1 MHIKLT
7 QAFFMKEKGQFLWS
21 VGGIAFL
28 IGVYLFLNASL
39 GMQKSTAAVPDLLF
53 MGTVEDR
60 FAWVYADDFETETI
74 AASQTELADYAEIVL
89 ATQRF
94 LYTDEDPLAGQ
105 VNYYVLGLP
114 QTFMDTQLSQ
124 LVIAGRA
131 PEGGKA
137 ELIAGASAARL
148 FEIDVGDVIS
158 MTLDADAQ
166 TALIDYRVV
175 GILDTKAHDFYDRAL
190 FVSADTYAALAHNAI
205 GTNALFI
212 FLKAGLSTGE
222 FHEIVNRTF
231 AGKLGF
237 NSAQLKGVHPGRFM
251 QIVSSAGLIAL
262 ICLTLSQSLQVMLQD
277 ATRHIGLLKTLGMND
292 GAVVG
297 VFALGILTVFGLALL
312 IGLGLTTVAFHSL
325 NQHISTLLRMDIQ
338 LYRLSGALLLPLLA
352 LLLFTLV
359 LALVWVYYQ
368 TRCIPPRRAL
378 LDY

>member
-21 VGGIAFL
+21 VGGIAFV
-28 IGVYLFLNASL
+28 IGAYLFLNASP
-39 GMQKSTAAVPDLLF
+39 GMQKTTEAVPDILF
-53 MGTVEDR
+53 MGTVQDR
-60 FAWVYADDFETETI
+60 FAWVYTDDFETETI
-74 AASQTELADYAEIVL
+74 AVFQTELADYAEIVL

-94 LYTDEDPLAGQ
+94 LYTGEDPLAGQ

-137 ELIAGASAARL
+137 ELIAGASAAQL
-148 FEIDVGDVIS
+148 FGIDVGDVIS

-190 FVSADTYAALAHNAI
+190 FVSADTYAALAHNTI
-205 GTNALFI
+205 GTNAFFV
-212 FLKAGLSTGE
+212 FLKAGLSADE
-222 FHEIVNRTF
+222 FQQTVTRIF
-231 AGKLGF
+231 GF
-237 NSAQLKGVHPGRFM
+237 SISSAQLKGVHPGRFM
-251 QIVSSAGLIAL
+251 QIISSIGLIAL
-262 ICLTLSQSLQVMLQD
+262 IGLNLSQSLQVMLKD

-292 GAVVG
+292 GAVVS

-312 IGLGLTTVAFHSL
+312 IGLGLITVAFHYL
-325 NQHISTLLRMDIQ
+325 NQYVSTLLQMKVQI
-338 LYRLSGALLLPLLA
+338 YRLSGALLLPLLA

-359 LALVWVYYQ
+359 LALVWVYYH

>member
-28 IGVYLFLNASL
+28 IGAYLFLNASL
-39 GMQKSTAAVPDLLF
+39 GMQKTTEAVPDLLF
-53 MGTVEDR
+53 MGAVEDR
-60 FAWVYADDFETETI
+60 FAWVYADDFEIETV
-74 AASQTELADYAEIVL
+74 AVFQTELADYAEIVL

-94 LYTDEDPLAGQ
+94 LYTGEGPLAGQ

-114 QTFMDTQLSQ
+114 QTFMETQLSQ

-158 MTLDADAQ
+158 ITLDADAQ

-190 FVSADTYAALAHNAI
+190 FVSADTYAALTHNAI
-205 GTNALFI
+205 GTNAFFV
-212 FLKAGLSTGE
+212 FLKAGLSAGE
-222 FHEIVNRTF
+222 FQEIVGRAF
-231 AGKLGF
+231 AGKRGF
-237 NSAQLKGVHPGRFM
+237 GSAQLKGARPEVFM
-251 QIVSSAGLIAL
+251 RIVSSVSLITL
-262 ICLTLSQSLQVMLQD
+262 ICLTLSQSLQVMLKD

-312 IGLGLTTVAFHSL
+312 IGLGLATVTFHYM
-325 NQHISTLLRMDIQ
+325 NQHISTLLHMDVQ
-338 LYRLSGALLLPLLA
+338 LYRLSGALFLLLLG
-352 LLLFTLV
+352 LLLFVLV
-359 LALVWVYYQ
+359 LALVWVYYH